1 MQEYAEDNPGRCF
14 AVYANPGDVVIVPPY
29 WAHATISAN
38 PDKPL
43 TFGAWCDREY
53 GFVYEGVRKHNG
65 IAWYPVFDELNE
77 IQWLENPAYQPS
89 ELICKS
95 PADYLELGIKKDKSI
110 YCTFEEDPETF
121 LFVPSPQIKEEYWR
135 RFIPYRDFIY
145 NLNTMKT
152 EHNKM
157 LIYIIAM
164 IAATGG
170 LLFGFDTGVISGAI
184 PFFQKDFGIDNNMIE
199 LITSAGL
206 LGAILGALFCGRLT
220 DRLGR
225 KKVILASAVIFAV
238 GAIWSGVAVDAW
250 NLVLARLFLG
260 IAIGVSSF
268 AVPLYIAEI
277 SPAKVRGMFVSMFQL
292 MVTIGVLVSYLSD
305 LYFADEGDMSCWRP
319 MFYVGVIPAC
329 ILLVGMI
336 FMPETPRWLMSK
348 GRHSESIRIL
358 KRIEG
363 EEQAKDSFQQMQEE
377 IKRSETEKSGW
388 KELLQPWLR
397 TPLIICIGIMF
408 FQQFVGINTVIY
420 YSPKIFLMAGFD
432 GTVAAIWASVG
443 VGVVNV
449 IFTVVSVY
457 FVDRLGRRKLYFIGL
472 SGIVVSLLILGLC
485 FVFVNQLGDSVK
497 WVAILLIFCYV
508 AFFAI
513 SIGPLGWLIISEI
526 FPLKLRGLGA
536 SLGSLSVWL
545 FNSIVSFT
553 FFKIV
558 KALTIPGKE
567 IILDGEN
574 LGNPAGAFWFYG
586 GVAFLALI
594 WGYFYVPETKG
605 VSLEQIE
612 NFWRKRESPR
622 KLK

>member
-1 MQEYAEDNPGRCF
+1 
-14 AVYANPGDVVIVPPY
+14 
-29 WAHATISAN
+29 
-38 PDKPL
+38 
-43 TFGAWCDREY
+43 
-53 GFVYEGVRKHNG
+53 
-65 IAWYPVFDELNE
+65 
-77 IQWLENPAYQPS
+77 
-89 ELICKS
+89 
-95 PADYLELGIKKDKSI
+95 
-110 YCTFEEDPETF
+110 
-121 LFVPSPQIKEEYWR
+121 
-135 RFIPYRDFIY
+135 
-145 NLNTMKT
+145 MKT

-277 SPAKVRGMFVSMFQL
+277 SPAKVRGMLVSMFQL

-358 KRIEG
+358 KRIER

>member
-1 MQEYAEDNPGRCF
+1 
-14 AVYANPGDVVIVPPY
+14 
-29 WAHATISAN
+29 
-38 PDKPL
+38 
-43 TFGAWCDREY
+43 
-53 GFVYEGVRKHNG
+53 
-65 IAWYPVFDELNE
+65 
-77 IQWLENPAYQPS
+77 
-89 ELICKS
+89 
-95 PADYLELGIKKDKSI
+95 
-110 YCTFEEDPETF
+110 
-121 LFVPSPQIKEEYWR
+121 
-135 RFIPYRDFIY
+135 
-145 NLNTMKT
+145 
-152 EHNKM
+152 M
-157 LIYIIAM
+157 LIYVIAI

-184 PFFQKDFGIDNNMIE
+184 PFFQKDFGIDNGMVE
-199 LITSAGL
+199 QITSAGV
-206 LGAILGALFCGRLT
+206 LGAILGALFCGKLT

-225 KKVILASAVIFAV
+225 RKVILASAVIFAV
-238 GAIWSGVAVDAW
+238 GAVWSGIAADAW

-260 IAIGVSSF
+260 VAIGVSSF

-277 SPAKVRGMFVSMFQL
+277 SPTKVRGTLVSMFQL

-305 LYFADEGDMSCWRP
+305 LYFADESDMTCWRP

-329 ILLVGMI
+329 ILLIGMF
-336 FMPETPRWLMSK
+336 FMPETPRWLMSQ
-348 GRHSESIRIL
+348 GRHDESIRIL
-358 KRIEG
+358 NRIEG
-363 EEQAKDSFQQMQEE
+363 EAQAKISFRQMQEE
-377 IKRSETEKSGW
+377 IKRSEAEKSGW
-388 KELLQPWLR
+388 RELLQPWLR

-443 VGVVNV
+443 VGLVNV

-472 SGIVVSLLILGLC
+472 SGIVVSLLLLGLC
-485 FVFVNQLGDSVK
+485 FVYVNQLGDSVK

-567 IILDGEN
+567 ILTEGED

-586 GVAFLALI
+586 GIAFLALI

-612 NFWRKRESPR
+612 CFWRKRESPR

>member
-1 MQEYAEDNPGRCF
+1 
-14 AVYANPGDVVIVPPY
+14 
-29 WAHATISAN
+29 
-38 PDKPL
+38 
-43 TFGAWCDREY
+43 
-53 GFVYEGVRKHNG
+53 
-65 IAWYPVFDELNE
+65 
-77 IQWLENPAYQPS
+77 
-89 ELICKS
+89 
-95 PADYLELGIKKDKSI
+95 
-110 YCTFEEDPETF
+110 
-121 LFVPSPQIKEEYWR
+121 
-135 RFIPYRDFIY
+135 
-145 NLNTMKT
+145 MKT

-268 AVPLYIAEI
+268 TVPLYIAEI
-277 SPAKVRGMFVSMFQL
+277 SPAKVRGMLVSMFQL

-545 FNSIVSFT
+545 FNSIVSCT